1 MRIVLM
7 SDSHG
12 NYIALNNIV
21 KRNLTADLFVH
32 LGDGEKELDRI
43 ALEYPHLQFYHVK
56 GNCDFASFSQSVLIL
71 PLENSHKLIATHG
84 HEFDVRYS
92 LDRLKKL
99 AIENN
104 ADIIAF
110 GHTHVRYTN
119 YDDGLYV
126 INPGSASSP
135 RDGKSPSYA
144 FIDITTAGVVTNI
157 VSLI

>member
-12 NYIALNNIV
+12 NYAAINNIV
-21 KRNLTADLFVH
+21 KRNPSADLFIH
-32 LGDGEKELDRI
+32 LGDGERELYSI
-43 ALEYPHLQFYHVK
+43 ATQYPNLQFYHVK
-56 GNCDFASFSQSVLIL
+56 GNCDLASFSQSVLVL
-71 PLENSHKLIATHG
+71 SLENSHKLVATHG
-84 HEFDVRYS
+84 HEFNVKYS

-119 YDDGLYV
+119 YENGLYV
-126 INPGSASSP
+126 INPGSASCP

-144 FIDITTAGVVTNI
+144 FIDITDAGIATNI

>member
-1 MRIVLM
+1 M
-7 SDSHG
+7 
-12 NYIALNNIV
+12 
-21 KRNLTADLFVH
+21 K
-32 LGDGEKELDRI
+32 
-43 ALEYPHLQFYHVK
+43 
-56 GNCDFASFSQSVLIL
+56 
-71 PLENSHKLIATHG
+71 
-84 HEFDVRYS
+84 YS

-119 YDDGLYV
+119 YENGLYV
-126 INPGSASSP
+126 INPGSASCP

-144 FIDITTAGVVTNI
+144 FIDITDAGIATNI